1 MQHGR
6 NQRLKALAAAF
17 AVAALASPA
26 TQAAVQTDA
35 RHQAL
40 VDKAS
45 HIQVDPHHHALLRHS
60 DEAGSFIYVT
70 NRPETSAEGTDWSSA
85 GIAAGAAFGVILL
98 GSTALLVGRKKLV
111 SA

>member
-6 NQRLKALAAAF
+6 NRTLKALAATL

-45 HIQVDPHHHALLRHS
+45 NVQVDAHHQALLRHS
-60 DEAGSFIYVT
+60 DEGGSFIYVT
-70 NRPETSAEGTDWSSA
+70 TRPETSTEGTDWSSA
-85 GIAAGAAFGVILL
+85 GIGAGAAFGVILL

>member
-1 MQHGR
+1 MQYGQNR
-6 NQRLKALAAAF
+6 KLKALGAAL

-45 HIQVDPHHHALLRHS
+45 NVRVDAHHQALLRHS
-60 DEAGSFIYVT
+60 DEAGSFVYVT
-70 NRPETSAEGTDWSSA
+70 TRPETSAEGTDWSSA
-85 GIAAGAAFGVILL
+85 GIGAGAALGVILL
-98 GSTALLVGRKKLV
+98 GLTALLVGRRKLV